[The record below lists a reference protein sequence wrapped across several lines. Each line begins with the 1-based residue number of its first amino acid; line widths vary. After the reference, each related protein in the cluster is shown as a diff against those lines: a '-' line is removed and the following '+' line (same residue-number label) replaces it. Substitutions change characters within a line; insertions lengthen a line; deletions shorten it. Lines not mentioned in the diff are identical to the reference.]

1 MTPSDLIPTVSISI
15 PLQTLAHA
23 ADTQPV
29 GEAIPEHESGWSM
42 TNREGKSGQQ
52 YNDSLSRLFCCWQ
65 EPAGRNERGLT
76 LLFLCFHSSECT
88 DPRCEEKTHL
98 LRCEAYRNIPQT
110 LLALNHPKGLFGI
123 RGRSL
128 YMMAGY
134 LPKWLLR
141 LYIELAGVKQR
152 LAFSEQTKLISFF
165 FFFFFFLHSCRSEV
179 EPQIKMI
186 SLCLED
192 VISFWD
198 GTPVSSFFGFVL
210 MVKVVVLSP
219 LYSHTPNPHLPL
231 YSESYWNALGV
242 KRWQVPINM
251 AFNASEVKAA
261 AFDLLQLVVDI
272 ILIHDLPHNCQTC

>member
-1 MTPSDLIPTVSISI
+1 
-15 PLQTLAHA
+15 
-23 ADTQPV
+23 
-29 GEAIPEHESGWSM
+29 M

-165 FFFFFFLHSCRSEV
+165 FFFFFFFCIPAAL
-179 EPQIKMI
+179 KW
-186 SLCLED
+186 SLK
-192 VISFWD
+192 S
-198 GTPVSSFFGFVL
+198 
-210 MVKVVVLSP
+210 K
-219 LYSHTPNPHLPL
+219 
-231 YSESYWNALGV
+231 
-242 KRWQVPINM
+242 
-251 AFNASEVKAA
+251 
-261 AFDLLQLVVDI
+261 
-272 ILIHDLPHNCQTC
+272 